1 LIYLIFIKLETLN
14 LKFFNLINKKNK
26 KRNMK
31 KILLISFYLIAY
43 TCMNNLAVKC
53 HSLSYEEQIRN
64 EISNSNYSIKMRPS
78 LPTTIHV
85 KILFGQIGEKKK
97 SYFKYIIA
105 KLLFLSQFLYYYV
118 EVILDELKQII
129 TTSSNLFVDWFDQ
142 RLAWNASK
150 YGGVDNI
157 LVYMKEVWT
166 PDLYVA
172 NTADSNGYVAIRD
185 SSIGILM
192 NNGLIYSD
200 LPLIGIF
207 FFSS

>member
-1 LIYLIFIKLETLN
+1 
-14 LKFFNLINKKNK
+14 
-26 KRNMK
+26 MK

-142 RLAWNASK
+142 RLAWLTLLRFQP
-150 YGGVDNI
+150 I
-157 LVYMKEVWT
+157 LLLLTQKMTQRPETRQLTETHRVGPSRPKM
-166 PDLYVA
+166 
-172 NTADSNGYVAIRD
+172 
-185 SSIGILM
+185 
-192 NNGLIYSD
+192 
-200 LPLIGIF
+200 
-207 FFSS
+207 